1 MKIYTRSGDD
11 GTTGLYDGSRIQK
24 DDIILDVLGTIDE
37 LSSHIGLLMFYL
49 KKDEK
54 NILFLRNV
62 QTLLLNIGSIIA
74 TQSIDISIL
83 KINEMH
89 ISGIEKI
96 IDYMDNYLEPL
107 TVFIVQDGKNEKE
120 ANAHICRTIT
130 RRCEREL
137 YKYKNVD
144 ENICKFMNRLSD
156 YFFTLARYT
165 SETLKNEEKSLLGQF
180 SDVFNMLYFYKK

>member
-74 TQSIDISIL
+74 TPSIDISIL